1 MPAPPKHEFSYAVL
15 GASYKIQRQRA
26 AQLVGEFG
34 WNTVANPDALFSA
47 LLGRDA
53 CLLRWKLSDPAFR
66 AAAARALSTA
76 PFRMA
81 VRPRASRKPKSLSQH

>member
-1 MPAPPKHEFSYAVL
+1 MPAPPKHEFSYAML
-15 GASYKIQRQRA
+15 GDCYNIHRQRA

-76 PFRMA
+76 TFRQA
-81 VRPRASRKPKSLSQH
+81 VRASTKAKP

>member
-1 MPAPPKHEFSYAVL
+1 MPAPPRHKFSFATLAKPYL
-15 GASYKIQRQRA
+15 ITRQRA

-76 PFRMA
+76 TFRQA
-81 VRPRASRKPKSLSQH
+81 VRASTKAKP